1 MEQGRRLIELTNV
14 AQLFP
19 GDLLLVDNQGT
30 SRKVTLQQ
38 LIERVIGTN
47 APGIRRAAKITF
59 DSNGFV
65 AGIANGLLTGSASLT
80 FAAIAAASEEVQT
93 ISVPGAEVGDCVSI
107 GLPTTLP
114 AGLAAT
120 AWVSSAN
127 TVSVRLHNYTTVAT
141 LTPPTATYNVA
152 VHKL

>member
-14 AQLFP
+14 AHLFP

-59 DSNGFV
+59 DSSGFV
-65 AGIANGLLTGSASLT
+65 AGIENGLLTGGDTLAFPEIASSAEGILT
-80 FAAIAAASEEVQT
+80 LTVT
-93 ISVPGAEVGDCVSI
+93 GAEVGDCVSV
-107 GLPTTLP
+107 GLPAAFP
-114 AGLAAT
+114 AGLTAT
-120 AWVSSAN
+120 VWVSSIN
-127 TVSVRLHNYTTVAT
+127 TVTVRLRNHTGSAI
-141 LTPPTATYNVA
+141 TPPAATYNVA